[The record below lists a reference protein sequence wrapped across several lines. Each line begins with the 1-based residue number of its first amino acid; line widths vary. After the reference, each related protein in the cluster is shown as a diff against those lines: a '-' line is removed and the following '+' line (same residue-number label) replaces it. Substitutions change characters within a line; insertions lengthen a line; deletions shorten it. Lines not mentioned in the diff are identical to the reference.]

1 MQAGRMA
8 AMLQFV
14 DVGLR
19 RGTRLLFEH
28 ASFQIHPGQKVGVT
42 GANGS
47 GKSSL
52 FALLRDEVHADSGA
66 VQLPV
71 DWQLA
76 HVAQELVSSE
86 QPALEFVMDG
96 DTGLRRLQSQLQ
108 RAEQTG
114 DGALLA
120 ELHAGLDAIDGYA
133 AHSRAGRLLHGLGF
147 STADLQRP
155 VSAFSGGWRMR
166 LNLARALMC
175 RSDLLLLDEPT
186 NHLDLDAV
194 IWLEAWLRSY
204 PGTLLLISHDREF
217 LDSVVSQILHIEQQG
232 IRLYSGNYSAFERLR
247 RERLAGQQ
255 AEYRKQQREIAHVQ
269 SYIDRFR
276 AKASKARQAQS
287 RLKALQRMQEIVPA
301 HVDSPFHFAL
311 REPDRL
317 PQQLLRLDHASAGY
331 ADAAVISNVRLTL
344 SPGDRIGLLGA
355 NGAGKST
362 LIKLLAGSLAPL
374 AGQRETAR
382 DLSIGYFAQH
392 QVDQL
397 HPQHSPLEHLQQL
410 DPGAREQ
417 DLRDYLGG
425 FGFGGDRVAMVTAPF
440 SGGEKSRLALALLV
454 YRRPNLL
461 LLDEPT
467 NHLDLEMR
475 QALAEALQEFSG
487 AMVLVSHDRH
497 LLRVCCDE
505 LLLVHDG
512 RVETFPLSLD
522 EYPQWL
528 GAQSR
533 EVQESGLQDTQQSAA
548 ARKQQKREQ
557 ADLRKRLQPL
567 RSKVSRAEQAL
578 EAAQQ
583 QRVQLE
589 NQLADSQLYTDSNKD
604 RLKALLLEK
613 AELDSRCERLEQDWL
628 EASEALEALQAAS

>member
-557 ADLRKRLQPL
+557 AELRKRLQPL